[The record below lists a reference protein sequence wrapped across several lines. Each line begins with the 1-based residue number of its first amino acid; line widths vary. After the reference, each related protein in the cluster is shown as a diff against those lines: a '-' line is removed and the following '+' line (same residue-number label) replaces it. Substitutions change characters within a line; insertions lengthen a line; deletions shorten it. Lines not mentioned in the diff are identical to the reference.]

1 MLAGDGGLPRRR
13 VHQRSA
19 SLRRYLAENVMPV
32 VTDAIVTLSRLR
44 PSDPVESL
52 GQYLLRLDKKNEE
65 EYEASRLAEEVMERA
80 LLEEMKIKEKHEKL
94 AMSRLKAKEAQ
105 ARIKPRSVVRKS
117 PVMPSVRRTVSAA
130 GVQKSTSFKGS
141 IHAEE

>member
-1 MLAGDGGLPRRR
+1 
-13 VHQRSA
+13 
-19 SLRRYLAENVMPV
+19 
-32 VTDAIVTLSRLR
+32 
-44 PSDPVESL
+44 
-52 GQYLLRLDKKNEE
+52 
-65 EYEASRLAEEVMERA
+65 MERA

-117 PVMPSVRRTVSAA
+117 PVMPSVRRTVRSAA